1 MTSRQCLR
9 TFSIPFLESSF
20 YLLQDWLSKFFSIG
34 WSSGWKFAKEKKSSD
49 FAYFYHI
56 SLYKIDP
63 RAEFHEI
70 RYLDPIL
77 PGNAF
82 NIWFFWLS
90 MTPCNFLWGS
100 LDGPPPK
107 ILLQIKLCLGLFLDL
122 SWPRPT
128 T

>member
-1 MTSRQCLR
+1 MAKIYFQPLEGDFYAKNTKNDKKCQLYDVKTMPENIFNTIFRILILSTSRLVIKI
-9 TFSIPFLESSF
+9 FF
-20 YLLQDWLSKFFSIG
+20 YWMIFRV
-34 WSSGWKFAKEKKSSD
+34 KFAKEKKSSD

-82 NIWFFWLS
+82 NI
-90 MTPCNFLWGS
+90 
-100 LDGPPPK
+100 
-107 ILLQIKLCLGLFLDL
+107 
-122 SWPRPT
+122 
-128 T
+128 